1 MHEGERLWE
10 KLPRKSSFLFFF
22 SGAIYELLNPFLCDA
37 TQLLWFYW
45 LKRVD
50 KNLYLLSWWSRAFQ
64 FLLQVSR
71 ENVGGAV
78 CIWASGR
85 AKNTA
90 YPFTMDPDLFF
101 PGGKFSVQQK
111 RLSRHLQTFLL
122 CTEINAAVPDWAEDD
137 HFQRSPIH
145 AHPKV
150 PISMWANSCRC
161 FLSIWST
168 TAVVQMVSTVFVLAP
183 PVIAARLLT
192 YFHIAMCCFRLW
204 DINMFPAQISFLLS
218 RQEWFRIQLEHE
230 T

>member
-1 MHEGERLWE
+1 MVWILTAGRGEMGCGCWCTEPERSVSPHGTGKPNLTFSAV
-10 KLPRKSSFLFFF
+10 LGASSL
-22 SGAIYELLNPFLCDA
+22 
-37 TQLLWFYW
+37 Q
-45 LKRVD
+45 
-50 KNLYLLSWWSRAFQ
+50 RAFQ